1 MLYQL
6 SEPPS
11 QLPAL
16 NAALSRRRQPPADEL
31 PQLAGGSG
39 QAVDGSENGGVGIAQ
54 IRPLGA
60 FGKAALRDDLF
71 QRHPRAR
78 DAALHRADGAAADLG
93 RFLVG
98 NAARADEDTRLHLAF
113 RKFQKATLDGGQM
126 RSEEHKSEHK

>member
-39 QAVDGSENGGVGIAQ
+39 QAVDGSENGGVGIAPV
-54 IRPLGA
+54 RPLGA

-71 QRHPRAR
+71 QRHPSAR
-78 DAALHRADGAAADLG
+78 R
-93 RFLVG
+93 
-98 NAARADEDTRLHLAF
+98 
-113 RKFQKATLDGGQM
+113 
-126 RSEEHKSEHK
+126 RSAERREGDQGVSTCRYRSPPNQ

>member
-31 PQLAGGSG
+31 QQLAGGSG

-60 FGKAALRDDLF
+60 VGKAALRDALF
-71 QRHPRAR
+71 HRHPRAR
-78 DAALHRADGAAADLG
+78 DAALHRAAGAAPDLG

-98 NAARADEDTRLHLAF
+98 TAARPAEGQRLPLAF
-113 RKFQKATLDGGQM
+113 STFLQP
-126 RSEEHKSEHK
+126 